1 MRIAPIIDIIAL
13 MLFAVAARLAHGGLS
28 FSTWVDAFWPWAVGA
43 LIGWGIILAAK
54 VQGKWKEGGI
64 VWLSTGRGRHGPVD
78 ARQRPPAALELPYR
92 SDGDVRTIFLWLAAF
107 RPQIKRRRV

>member
-13 MLFAVAARLAHGGLS
+13 MLFAVVARLAHGGLS

-43 LIGWGIILAAK
+43 LIGWAIILAAK

-64 VWLSTGRGRHGPVD
+64 VWLGAVVGGMAPVSYTH
-78 ARQRPPAALELPYR
+78 LTLPTTPY
-92 SDGDVRTIFLWLAAF
+92 V
-107 RPQIKRRRV
+107 